1 MSAGYTPPSSSKWT
15 GNSSS
20 SFYTGEKISSTS
32 PMPNCNALMNQ
43 ESYLNASKSNN
54 SQQNRSLSPY
64 QQSHLNDTLKSPLL
78 LYPPPPPSV
87 SLQMQPIR
95 NHRPPV
101 VETHFTHERSSPL
114 PNFQKVNPCLR
125 KDQYRPA
132 VNYPINRYNPVRL
145 HRPPVKNL
153 PQSQQYVNR
162 LNISPDYHTG
172 SYMNPR
178 VSVNP
183 TQRCTLHPK
192 GRSPNLTPPKRTLS
206 PEIAHTYILPN
217 SPVNSLRST
226 PLPNKTNLLDNDNDD
241 PDIWNIGSSTEFS
254 QPVYSMNPSHQG
266 HKFSLYNE
274 GHRLMDAPKEYTDHQ
289 SIKCHQDSNV
299 SSSEC
304 GSLISTDDDETV
316 SLNTTDSEQN
326 MNLLMN
332 RHSISLQRINNSKS
346 EMHGSTQTLVPMS
359 KIQRNRFKN
368 SHTSSCKSVHWN
380 ESQTESKRK
389 SSLHKNRTIED
400 NLLLDIQPNKVLQSP
415 NRIPHTF
422 PPSVSDQPTTF
433 SETVGDDHGDKW
445 TVYYRNPNIP
455 GVQLDLVNN
464 DQLHCS
470 ICQCQTI
477 RL

>member
-114 PNFQKVNPCLR
+114 PNFQ
-125 KDQYRPA
+125 
-132 VNYPINRYNPVRL
+132 
-145 HRPPVKNL
+145 KNL

-389 SSLHKNRTIED
+389 SSLVSFSFFFALIY
-400 NLLLDIQPNKVLQSP
+400 
-415 NRIPHTF
+415 HTF
-422 PPSVSDQPTTF
+422 
-433 SETVGDDHGDKW
+433 
-445 TVYYRNPNIP
+445 IP
-455 GVQLDLVNN
+455 FYEFE
-464 DQLHCS
+464 
-470 ICQCQTI
+470 
-477 RL
+477 